1 MASAKDT
8 SFIPDM
14 PIGPLDEYR
23 KRAKFDW
30 KQLRLIFEEEN
41 LLRLKYK
48 TWNKMEA
55 DPLFAKPK
63 QTLSADQQKYRAA
76 MQMNATNLLKLAP
89 PNVEQLSHGQKTR
102 YLMAI
107 NEALRSV
114 CPSLSVKI
122 ALGVGLFNNALL
134 AMGTE
139 RHSKYYQAAW
149 KGEVRMP
156 TNQPTIHSLC

>member
-14 PIGPLDEYR
+14 PTGPLDEYR

-30 KQLRLIFEEEN
+30 KQLRLIFEDEN

-48 TWNKMEA
+48 TWNKIEA

-63 QTLSADQQKYRAA
+63 QTLSADEQKYRAA

-89 PNVEQLSHGQKTR
+89 PDVDKMNHRQKVVFFFSINSSLIILLS
-102 YLMAI
+102 
-107 NEALRSV
+107 
-114 CPSLSVKI
+114 SLDYSI
-122 ALGVGLFNNALL
+122 
-134 AMGTE
+134 
-139 RHSKYYQAAW
+139 
-149 KGEVRMP
+149 
-156 TNQPTIHSLC
+156 SLISIQ

>member
-1 MASAKDT
+1 MASVKDT

-30 KQLRLIFEEEN
+30 KELRLIFENEN

-76 MQMNATNLLKLAP
+76 MQMNATNLLSLAP
-89 PNVEQLSHGQKTR
+89 PNVEQMNHSEK
-102 YLMAI
+102 
-107 NEALRSV
+107 V
-114 CPSLSVKI
+114 CPLTLHVQIILQSDS
-122 ALGVGLFNNALL
+122 NQNALCIL
-134 AMGTE
+134 FLID
-139 RHSKYYQAAW
+139 
-149 KGEVRMP
+149 
-156 TNQPTIHSLC
+156 TILDECK

>member
-14 PIGPLDEYR
+14 PTGPLDEYR

-30 KQLRLIFEEEN
+30 KQLRLIFEDES

-48 TWNKMEA
+48 TWNKIEA

-63 QTLSADQQKYRAA
+63 QTLSADEQKYRAA

-89 PNVEQLSHGQKTR
+89 PDVDKMNHRQKVVFTFHFG
-102 YLMAI
+102 
-107 NEALRSV
+107 V
-114 CPSLSVKI
+114 CC
-122 ALGVGLFNNALL
+122 
-134 AMGTE
+134 
-139 RHSKYYQAAW
+139 R
-149 KGEVRMP
+149 
-156 TNQPTIHSLC
+156 

>member
-1 MASAKDT
+1 MAIAKDT

-30 KQLRLIFEEEN
+30 KELRLIFEDEN
-41 LLRLKYK
+41 QLRLKYK

-89 PNVEQLSHGQKTR
+89 PNVEQMNHREK
-102 YLMAI
+102 
-107 NEALRSV
+107 V
-114 CPSLSVKI
+114 CLTDCEYNFFI
-122 ALGVGLFNNALL
+122 
-134 AMGTE
+134 
-139 RHSKYYQAAW
+139 
-149 KGEVRMP
+149 
-156 TNQPTIHSLC
+156 

>member
-30 KQLRLIFEEEN
+30 KQLRLIFEEESF
-41 LLRLKYK
+41 LRIKYK
-48 TWNKMEA
+48 TWDKIEA

-63 QTLSADQQKYRAA
+63 ETLSADQQKYRAA

-89 PNVEQLSHGQKTR
+89 PNVEQMSHRQKVCVIFDQCCEKNNDRNSGT
-102 YLMAI
+102 YVLTDVNFFCNVQFLYWLHFLWLMKGNHPI
-107 NEALRSV
+107 FS
-114 CPSLSVKI
+114 
-122 ALGVGLFNNALL
+122 FLL
-134 AMGTE
+134 
-139 RHSKYYQAAW
+139 H
-149 KGEVRMP
+149 
-156 TNQPTIHSLC
+156 H

>member
-1 MASAKDT
+1 MAIVKDT

-30 KQLRLIFEEEN
+30 KELRLIFEDES

-89 PNVEQLSHGQKTR
+89 PNVEQMNHRQKVCCIFTIRIIFCIDFLDQNKNSSFTTDTIFDEYKRSSSICMPKSIGKNSTR
-102 YLMAI
+102 CWI
-107 NEALRSV
+107 
-114 CPSLSVKI
+114 I
-122 ALGVGLFNNALL
+122 
-134 AMGTE
+134 
-139 RHSKYYQAAW
+139 Q
-149 KGEVRMP
+149 
-156 TNQPTIHSLC
+156 

>member
-1 MASAKDT
+1 MANAKDT

-30 KQLRLIFEEEN
+30 KELRLIFEDEN

-89 PNVEQLSHGQKTR
+89 PNVEQMNHREKVCLLIVKT
-102 YLMAI
+102 
-107 NEALRSV
+107 N
-114 CPSLSVKI
+114 
-122 ALGVGLFNNALL
+122 F
-134 AMGTE
+134 
-139 RHSKYYQAAW
+139 
-149 KGEVRMP
+149 
-156 TNQPTIHSLC
+156 